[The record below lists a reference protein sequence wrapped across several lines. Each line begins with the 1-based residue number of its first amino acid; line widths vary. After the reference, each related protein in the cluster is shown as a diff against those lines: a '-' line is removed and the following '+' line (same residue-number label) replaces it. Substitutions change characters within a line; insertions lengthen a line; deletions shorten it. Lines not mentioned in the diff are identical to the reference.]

1 MTLPIQAIATAF
13 AKGRPAFMPYF
24 SLGFPDYATSLDIIA
39 ACAENGAD
47 LMELGLPFSDP
58 LADGPTIQ
66 HSTQIALQNGI
77 TTAQC
82 LQAVK
87 ELRQRGVT
95 IPLMLMGYYN
105 PILAFG
111 LENFVHTAAQNG
123 ANGLI
128 VPDLP
133 AEEAGE
139 LDRITQAYGLGLTYF
154 LSPTSTPERIHLIA
168 QKARGFVYLVSVT
181 GITGA
186 RSSVSADLQAFVGRV
201 RAQVQV
207 PLAVG
212 FGISTPEQARTVGEL
227 ADGVIMGSQLIKLAE
242 HNPNAVS
249 EIGQFVKQVVQAL
262 A

>member
-1 MTLPIQAIATAF
+1 MTQPIQAIATAF

-66 HSTQIALQNGI
+66 HSTQIALQNGM
-77 TTAQC
+77 TTAKC
-82 LQAVK
+82 LQAVQ

-111 LENFVHTAAQNG
+111 LENFVRTAAENG

-154 LSPTSTPERIHLIA
+154 LAPTSTPERIRLIA
-168 QKARGFVYLVSVT
+168 EKARGFVYLVSVT
-181 GITGA
+181 GTTGA
-186 RSSVSADLQAFVGRV
+186 RSSVSADLHAFVERV

-212 FGISTPEQARTVGEL
+212 FGISTPEQAGTVGQL
-227 ADGVIMGSQLIKLAE
+227 ADGVIIGSQLIKLANN
-242 HNPNAVS
+242 NPYAVA

-262 A
+262 G